1 MCQGQ
6 PPRKSDV
13 LRMAGYRAV
22 EGAPEPLP
30 LDPPTI
36 TLKDIRAA
44 IPAHCFERSAL
55 TSSYY
60 MVKNIAICAALFYAG
75 LTFANMD
82 LPIWVKIIGWPVYWF
97 VQGTYFTG
105 IWVIAHECGHQA
117 FSDSEY
123 LNDTVGII
131 LHSLLFVPYHSWK
144 ITHRRHH
151 SNTGSCENDEV
162 FTPSTRSKVEAAP
175 DHSLWEESPLYNLY
189 GIFMMLL
196 VGWMPGYLFFNATGP
211 SKYVGKSK
219 SHFNPYAAFF
229 LPKERLSIWWSDIC
243 FVAALVL
250 FGYGVSIYGI
260 VNIALHY
267 IVPYLIC
274 NAYLVLITYLQHTDT
289 FVPHFRGE
297 EWNWLR
303 GALCTVDRSFGAW
316 IDSAIHHISDTHV
329 THHIFSK
336 MPFYHAAEA
345 TEAIKPLLGK
355 YYLIDSTPIPMALWR
370 SYTHCKYVEDDGS
383 VVFYKRKLHDK

>member
-1 MCQGQ
+1 MCQGTA
-6 PPRKSDV
+6 PSKAGA
-13 LRMAGYRAV
+13 LHAAGYRPVA
-22 EGAPEPLP
+22 GTPEPLP
-30 LDPPTI
+30 LEPPSI
-36 TLKDIRAA
+36 TLKDLRAA
-44 IPAHCFERSAL
+44 IPAHCFERSAV
-55 TSSYY
+55 TSFYHLA
-60 MVKNIAICAALFYAG
+60 KNLAICAVIFAAG
-75 LTFANMD
+75 LKLAAAS
-82 LPIWVKIIGWPVYWF
+82 LPWYAAVVAWPIYWF

-117 FSDSEY
+117 FSSSEY

-162 FTPSTRSKVEAAP
+162 FTPSTRADVEANP
-175 DHSLWEESPLYNLY
+175 EHSLFEESPLYNLY

-211 SKYVGKSK
+211 SKYAGQSK

-229 LPKERLSIWWSDIC
+229 LPKERLSIWWSDVC

-260 VNIALHY
+260 VDIARHY

-289 FVPHFRGE
+289 YVPHFRGD

-316 IDSAIHHISDTHV
+316 IDSAIHHIADTHV

-355 YYLIDSTPIPMALWR
+355 YYLIDPTPIPLALWR
-370 SYTHCKYVEDDGS
+370 SYTNCKYVENDGS